1 MVLIIIKILS
11 FEKNMIKKNK
21 EIYKKNFL
29 NLFKI
34 YKILIQKNNDVSFE
48 GWGMTTLST
57 NNPWEKNLNDTVKI
71 FNKTHFKIL
80 NDIKKKKFTET
91 TPGNDIS
98 DSIETLEGLK
108 LRHYLIFN
116 SVKLL
121 KNKKLKKTFVEC
133 GVGDGLSIKYVLN
146 QTSPQKSE
154 FYLYDS
160 WQQMI
165 KKYLITDVEN
175 SKIGSYNSLSFETTK
190 KNLKN
195 YPHKIT
201 FNKGYIPDIFNEN
214 NNPKK
219 ISWLHIDLNSSMPT
233 LKSLEFFY
241 DKIESNGIIIFDDY
255 GWKGYE
261 DTRYIVD
268 KFLNKKNENFFQFP
282 TGQGIYI
289 KE

>member
-1 MVLIIIKILS
+1 
-11 FEKNMIKKNK
+11 MIKKK
-21 EIYKKNFL
+21 IKRYIKKKFPK
-29 NLFKI
+29 FVKI
-34 YKILIQKNNDVSFE
+34 YKILIQKNDDVSFE

-57 NNPWEKNLNDTVKI
+57 NNPWEKNLNETVKI
-71 FNKTHFKIL
+71 FNKTHLKVL
-80 NDIKKKKFTET
+80 NDIKNKIFIDT

-108 LRHYLIFN
+108 WRHYLIFN
-116 SVKLL
+116 SVRLL
-121 KNKKLKKTFVEC
+121 KNKNIKKTFVEC

-146 QTSPQKSE
+146 TTSPENSE

-160 WQQMI
+160 WQPML
-165 KKYLITDVEN
+165 KKYLITDGEN
-175 SKIGSYNSLSFETTK
+175 SKIGSYNSLNFEITK

-195 YPHKIT
+195 YSHNIT
-201 FNKGYIPDIFNEN
+201 FNQGYIPDIYNKN
-214 NNPKK
+214 NHPKK
-219 ISWLHIDLNSSMPT
+219 VSWLHIDLNSSMPT
-233 LKSLEFFY
+233 LKTLEFFY
-241 DKIESNGIIIFDDY
+241 DRIESNGIIVFDDY

-268 KFLNKKNENFFQFP
+268 NFFNKKNGVFFQFP